1 MKYSETLVKQWA
13 EEIIGA
19 AKQSTTCSYVI
30 RYGNVDSFDP
40 TDRECQKDVIEYLWD
55 WKHLDDNLQA
65 VDFND
70 KAQLIVVM
78 WYEPPKKEI
87 EEVKEMKKYTLKE
100 WEKFCQDALIMP
112 PFEDD
117 EQIEEWFNTHK
128 IHIVANG
135 HIMELEYD
143 ADAVNEIEFSLREI
157 YNAIHGDGTAT
168 TGNTVG
174 SEYRDATWKD
184 VLKADALSRFY
195 DRSDLDLK
203 GAIHA
208 SIQNFTRGRFT
219 ELMKELETKSS
230 LGDEIEVNFSKLDT
244 RDLWKIFNM
253 SDRKQAFK
261 EMLCQKIEIEEL
273 VDKNGMS
280 SDRVVITDYSMKFA
294 GDVVGWHYGID
305 WDKDSVDNQYYIQ
318 KYIKEMIE

>member
-1 MKYSETLVKQWA
+1 MDYKQQIKEIVEFLYKETKSFATSSTYHIPYKKIQKEYNVWV
-13 EEIIGA
+13 GA
-19 AKQSTTCSYVI
+19 Q
-30 RYGNVDSFDP
+30 
-40 TDRECQKDVIEYLWD
+40 
-55 WKHLDDNLQA
+55 
-65 VDFND
+65 
-70 KAQLIVVM
+70 KAQFDIRDEFCTNYMNQIQSLDFDDIKQEVIIM
-78 WYEPPKKEI
+78 IWESNKK
-87 EEVKEMKKYTLKE
+87 KKYTIDNYEEFSKN
-100 WEKFCQDALIMP
+100 ALIMP
-112 PFEDD
+112 PVEQFDD
-117 EQIEEWFNTHK
+117 GSIDEEEWYRQHN
-128 IHIVANG
+128 IHIVVGN
-135 HIMELEYD
+135 HDIELDYS
-143 ADAVNEIEFSLREI
+143 ADNVNEIDYALREMYEVEKDI
-157 YNAIHGDGTAT
+157 KYAT

-174 SEYRDATWKD
+174 SKYRDATWKD

-195 DRSDLDLK
+195 DRPDLDLK

-219 ELMKELETKSS
+219 ELMQELEKKTS

-305 WDKDSVDNQYYIQ
+305 WDKDSADNQYYIQ